1 MMMKQPIPYTFI
13 MKKLKLIPMESTN
26 RTIFEEITG
35 TVDEIIREVR
45 KLIREGNARSLII
58 KNKEGRV
65 LFQTHL
71 TFGVAGTALFT
82 VMAPFISALTM
93 FVMFAKDVEVHVEKQ
108 KAGPSE
114 HNGNGAHESRDEYEV
129 EGEIIDIEEGDDEGD
144 EERSKD

>member
-1 MMMKQPIPYTFI
+1 MREKQPIPYTFI

-71 TFGVAGTALFT
+71 TVGVAGTALFT

-93 FVMFAKDVEVHVEKQ
+93 FVMFAKDVEVHVEKT
-108 KAGPSE
+108 K
-114 HNGNGAHESRDEYEV
+114 NGSSDGNANANDTHESRDEYEV
-129 EGEIIDIEEGDDEGD
+129 EGEIIDIEEGEDED
-144 EERSKD
+144 EERS

>member
-1 MMMKQPIPYTFI
+1 MMVKLPIPYTFI

-26 RTIFEEITG
+26 RTFFEEITG

-71 TFGVAGTALFT
+71 TVGVAGTALFT

-93 FVMFAKDVEVHVEKQ
+93 FVMFAKDVEVHVEKH
-108 KAGPSE
+108 ANESSE
-114 HNGNGAHESRDEYEV
+114 ENHGHENRDEYEV
-129 EGEIIDIEEGDDEGD
+129 EGEIIDIEEGEDDEG